1 MATNPLDPTQNK
13 NGLFNTAPPA
23 ATAPQTPA
31 VTSATAVP
39 ATATGFQAAPYTVD
53 ENKGTVQG
61 QLKTI
66 VDKGSPLQQLAVR
79 DANDQMNQRGLL
91 NSSIAIGAAQDAVY
105 RTALPIAQADA
116 GVYDKAMTN
125 TANVENAARQFG
137 AAAENTASQTN
148 AQLGSS
154 IAATNAQEANKLG
167 LAGLDAQT
175 RIALG
180 NLDVAART
188 KLAAID
194 TNSRILIQTNASA
207 AEMYAQAVKNIA
219 DMSRDPNLRPAA
231 KQAAIN
237 SQLNLLNQGLSQL
250 QEVST
255 TSPLEIEGMNISQ
268 FFRQYTVLANM
279 TPQQYE
285 ATRQRLTANLASI
298 NQAAYPNRYAT
309 ALRELQ
315 EFNAMVPVIQTAN
328 APANTQALNLSEGF

>member
-1 MATNPLDPTQNK
+1 MTTNPLDPNQNQ
-13 NGLFNTAPPA
+13 NGLFNTTPPA

-39 ATATGFQAAPYTVD
+39 ASATGFQAAPYTVD
-53 ENKGTVQG
+53 ESKGTVQG

-91 NSSIAIGAAQDAVY
+91 NSTLAIGAAQDAVY

-194 TNSRILIQTNASA
+194 TNSRVLIQTNASA
-207 AEMYAQAVKNIA
+207 SEMYNQAVKNIA
-219 DMSRDPNLRPAA
+219 DISRDPNLRPTA
-231 KQAAIN
+231 KQAAID
-237 SQLNLLNQGLSQL
+237 SQLNLLNQGLSQI

-255 TSPLEIEGMNISQ
+255 TNPLEIEGLNISQ
-268 FFRQYTVLANM
+268 FFKMYSELSNM
-279 TPQQYE
+279 TPEQYR
-285 ATRQRLTANLASI
+285 TQRQRLVNRLNSI
-298 NQAAYPNRYAT
+298 NPSDRPAEYEAARR
-309 ALRELQ
+309 ALNDFDKL
-315 EFNAMVPVIQTAN
+315 VPVIQTAN
-328 APANTQALNLSEGF
+328 APANTQTLNLAEGF